1 MIQEWGAPLTDLF
14 PRTVYTDE
22 MKLPNAIKATGNDIK
37 DVKAIIM
44 GHLHL
49 DHAGGLEH
57 FIGTDVPSKRHSSA
71 TRLITRPTKLTYLST
86 TVYVHEEEFK
96 HATWSVATKTDSGVY
111 LASYLSLTALNWQ
124 TFSMSPFELCQG
136 ITLHHS
142 PGHTPGLCLMQINLP
157 RDGTFVFTTDQ
168 YHIRE
173 NYEDAAPQ
181 GWLMRD
187 QSAWLH
193 SHQMVQKLVRLF
205 AARLVFGHDLEVV
218 QALLAEKKVLE

>member
-1 MIQEWGAPLTDLF
+1 
-14 PRTVYTDE
+14 
-22 MKLPNAIKATGNDIK
+22 MKLPNAIKTTGNDIK

-57 FIGTDVPSKRHSSA
+57 FLGTNVP
-71 TRLITRPTKLTYLST
+71 I
-86 TVYVHEEEFK
+86 YVHEEEFK
-96 HATWSVATKTDSGVY
+96 HATWSVATKTDSAVY

-124 TFSMSPFELCQG
+124 TFSISSFELCQG

-142 PGHTPGLCLMQINLP
+142 PGHTRGLCLMQINLP
-157 RDGTFVFTTDQ
+157 RDGNFVFTTDQ
-168 YHIRE
+168 DHVRE

-187 QSAWLH
+187 QSAWIH

-205 AARLVFGHDLEVV
+205 NARLVFGHDQEVV
-218 QALLAEKKVLE
+218 QALLAEKEVLE

>member
-1 MIQEWGAPLTDLF
+1 MPEDSSTSSEPTFPVSNAPISLTT
-14 PRTVYTDE
+14 PQQTNTT
-22 MKLPNAIKATGNDIK
+22 LP
-37 DVKAIIM
+37 
-44 GHLHL
+44 
-49 DHAGGLEH
+49 
-57 FIGTDVPSKRHSSA
+57 
-71 TRLITRPTKLTYLST
+71 T
-86 TVYVHEEEFK
+86 TVYVHEQEFK
-96 HATWSVATKTDSGVY
+96 HAAWSVATKTDSGVY

-124 TFSMSPFELCQG
+124 TFSSSPFELCQG
-136 ITLHHS
+136 ITLRHS

-193 SHQMVQKLVRLF
+193 SHEMVQTLVRVF
-205 AARLVFGHDLEVV
+205 GAKLVFGHDLEVV
-218 QALLAEKKVLE
+218 QKLLAEKKVLE

>member
-1 MIQEWGAPLTDLF
+1 VIQEWGAPLTDLF

-57 FIGTDVPSKRHSSA
+57 FIGTNVPGKL
-71 TRLITRPTKLTYLST
+71 RLPLRLDSFETLRLTLPAAI
-86 TVYVHEEEFK
+86 VYVHEEEFK

-205 AARLVFGHDLEVV
+205 GARLVFGHDLEVV

>member
-1 MIQEWGAPLTDLF
+1 
-14 PRTVYTDE
+14 

-44 GHLHL
+44 GHLHA

-57 FIGTDVPSKRHSSA
+57 FLGTNVPSKIHPPSVVIWSISA
-71 TRLITRPTKLTYLST
+71 NLTQLAT

-96 HATWSVATKTDSGVY
+96 HATWSVATKTDNAVY

-124 TFSMSPFELCQG
+124 TFSVSPFELCQG
-136 ITLHHS
+136 ITLLHS

-187 QSAWLH
+187 QSAWIH
-193 SHQMVQKLVRLF
+193 SHQMVQMLVRLYG
-205 AARLVFGHDLEVV
+205 ARLVFGHDMEVV
-218 QALLAEKKVLE
+218 QELLAEKTVLE